1 MTNVL
6 IVEPEASGH
15 HMALY
20 VRLIVRVALQRGWK
34 IHLLTTATAV
44 KHPAFELVK
53 SEASTSLKI
62 SFMEE
67 VKSSSKFDVWSLL
80 VLQNQY
86 FQSISKAFRNIPKT
100 DIPDIV
106 YLVNLD
112 YCDKII
118 ALRGSPFGKVPFSG
132 MMMDIKY
139 HRAAMGLGPPARINW
154 LYEKLFR
161 RVLRLPTL
169 HTATVIDEAF
179 LTYIKRINC
188 LEYRKI
194 RFVPDVG
201 QVSGTESRESARAAL
216 GFHADDFVILIYGS
230 LTQRKG
236 IHELLDAIDMPLMP
250 KQVKLLVA
258 GTPNLDIVSLL
269 SNLKSVKLKKEN
281 RLIES
286 LGFHDDTQEFRVFR
300 SANLVWVGY
309 VGRFNGSSGVLYQ
322 AGSLALPVIGNRS
335 GLIGWLIQQHS
346 LGLAVDPKN
355 VQEVVNAVCNMYE
368 DRSLRYSSGINGY
381 NLAAMHTGEQYGISV
396 CDAIGL

>member
-1 MTNVL
+1 MINVL

-34 IHLLTTATAV
+34 IRLLTTATAV
-44 KHPAFELVK
+44 KHPAFNLVK
-53 SEASTSLKI
+53 SEASTALNV

-67 VKSSSKFDVWSLL
+67 VKSSSTFDAWSLL
-80 VLQNQY
+80 ILQNQY
-86 FQSISKAFRNIPKT
+86 FLSFSKAFRNIPKT

-118 ALRGSPFGKVPFSG
+118 SLRGSPFGQVPFSG
-132 MMMDIKY
+132 MMMDVKY
-139 HRAAMGLGPPARINW
+139 HRSVMGIGPPARSNR
-154 LYEKLFR
+154 LYESLFR
-161 RVLRLPTL
+161 RLLRLPTL

-179 LTYIKRINC
+179 LSYIKRINC

-201 QVSGTESRESARAAL
+201 QVSGTESREAARSAL
-216 GFHADDFVILIYGS
+216 GFQADDFVILIYGS
-230 LTQRKG
+230 LTGRKG
-236 IHELLDAIDMPLMP
+236 IRELLDAIDMPLVP
-250 KQVKLLVA
+250 KQIKLLVA
-258 GTPNLDIVSLL
+258 GKPDQNIVSIL
-269 SNLKSVKLKKEN
+269 SNLKSNKLKKEN
-281 RLIES
+281 RLVES

-300 SANLVWVGY
+300 SADLVWVGY
-309 VGRFNGSSGVLYQ
+309 TGGFNGSSGVLYQ

-346 LGLAVDPKN
+346 LGLAVDPEN
-355 VQEVVNAVCNMYE
+355 VQEVVEAVCHMYE
-368 DRSLRYSSGINGY
+368 NRSLRHSLGINGHE
-381 NLAAMHTGEQYGISV
+381 LASKHTGEQFGLSV
-396 CDAIGL
+396 CDAIEL